1 MQELNQFLLTYL
13 NNLLIEYKC
22 LEKIIFLF
30 ADTPIFFLPIF
41 LVWFRLY
48 FNHTKNNKWKNILI
62 LIFYSTVTA
71 ILISLIIQQFVHLDR
86 PEEHLKNT
94 WKLILEHIPDA
105 SFPSDHASVSIAF
118 LTAILLF
125 WFRRIWAFLL
135 PFFIVMNLSR
145 VIAWVHWPFD
155 VLAWT
160 IVWIFSAL
168 LIYKV
173 QKNNY
178 LVKLNSYIIKLMW
191 YLKL

>member
-22 LEKIIFLF
+22 VEKIIYLF
-30 ADTPIFFLPIF
+30 ADSPIFFIPIF
-41 LVWFRLY
+41 LVWFWLY
-48 FNHTKNNKWKNILI
+48 FNYKKDNKWKNVLI
-62 LIFYSTVTA
+62 LIFYSTIIA
-71 ILISLIIQQFVHLDR
+71 ILISLFIQQFVTLER

-94 WKLILEHIPDA
+94 WKLILDHLPDA

-118 LTAILLF
+118 LTAIFLF
-125 WFRRIWAFLL
+125 WFTRFWAFIL

-155 VLAWT
+155 VLAWI
-160 IVWIFSAL
+160 IVWILSAL
-168 LIYKV
+168 LIYKI

-178 LVKLNSYIIKLMW
+178 LVKLNSYIIKLLS